1 MGSYLNFWELI
12 LIDKLYDLKK
22 NQTDQKLM
30 QKALIESK
38 IEQIDVEIVFTKNK
52 IDTSTVEK
60 FGAIS
65 DFMILT
71 IHKNTMKAHIEKL
84 KKEKEVLINSLNNLI
99 NEIVELQKESEQF
112 KYILEEERKENLR
125 KILLAEEEASNEYVQ
140 SKYIKKIG

>member
-71 IHKNTMKAHIEKL
+71 IHKNTMKAHIGKL

>member
-1 MGSYLNFWELI
+1 M
-12 LIDKLYDLKK
+12 IDKLYDLKK